1 MKKSTLWL
9 ILVGIINIGSLLINV
24 HFMSQ
29 DNQGNVANNVKQETR
44 VKRSFNDNQDE
55 IEASLESIFTD
66 TKILYASFR
75 PILWT
80 QIIIYRTIVQTKK
93 EFINFFIAEIFSE
106 ARNVSID
113 GRIRRLEYMSSFA
126 NLIWNNWNKINA
138 IWNDSDKKH
147 RIRIVAKILP
157 NIIVWETY
165 HGKHEKRILS
175 EYLSTNIRY
184 DEDEMV
190 Y

>member
-1 MKKSTLWL
+1 MYKQKK
-9 ILVGIINIGSLLINV
+9 
-24 HFMSQ
+24 
-29 DNQGNVANNVKQETR
+29 
-44 VKRSFNDNQDE
+44 
-55 IEASLESIFTD
+55 
-66 TKILYASFR
+66 
-75 PILWT
+75 
-80 QIIIYRTIVQTKK
+80 
-93 EFINFFIAEIFSE
+93 FINFFIAEIFSE

-138 IWNDSDKKH
+138 IWNDSDKKN